1 VDGVKDEPPLSSIA
15 VLMLAQTAVALTLTL
30 HTDLMIDLDGCSP
43 IVECFVSC
51 LMFPLIGAEVIMYL
65 MLLGCF
71 AGERK

>member
-1 VDGVKDEPPLSSIA
+1 VDGVKEKPPLSSIA

-30 HTDLMIDLDGCSP
+30 HTDLMIDLDKCSP

-51 LMFPLIGAEVIMYL
+51 LIFPLMWVEIVLYL

-71 AGERK
+71 AGDQK